1 VAALASVCAASA
13 NAATP
18 QQLTIPMS
26 DGAKLACS
34 LTLPDGT
41 PPAGGWPGVMLFH
54 GLGGKH
60 QDLEPLATQFLAP
73 AGYAAL
79 ACDARGHGTSEGLFD
94 LDGPRDVQDTK
105 ELFAWFTARPDV
117 SDTQIGALG
126 ISLGGGLLWNSLAAG
141 VPFKAI
147 VPVITWT
154 NLVTALAPQGNLTKS
169 GLVPYL
175 AGLVPTSRWDPQITA
190 LIPSFATSGDL
201 AGPTAFG
208 VSRSVVATLPS
219 TTTPTLLVQGRHDF
233 LFDIDQ
239 ALTAYRNLHGPKALY
254 VGDLGHVPASN
265 PAAELPTIYGTAV
278 KWFDRFLKG
287 TANGIEKT
295 HVVLAHDPWDGATT
309 TYAGVPPTK
318 TVSVNL
324 PGSSTITGSAGKVV
338 RSVRITGGP
347 HETFGD
353 STVTVKYSGAQ
364 SWDRL
369 VAVLTVAGN
378 PTPITVGG
386 VKVSGASGTATI
398 RLLDEAVKVPAGK
411 KLVLYLSSTS
421 LAQSPAN
428 GLFLSAVQPSAQI
441 TIGKATLKLSVL
453 KKAVSRRLAAA
464 RARAEPGA
472 GSAAQAGGA
481 RPKDRVTE
489 RDPGITK
496 TQIVLGATGPLSGG
510 EAAYEPVLSGAK
522 AYFDYVNARGGVNGR
537 KIVYKID
544 DDQYDPVQTVSQTQ
558 KLVEQDG
565 VFAIFNSV
573 GTEHAI
579 AVRDYLNQRKVPQLF
594 VGSGAATIASDH
606 SKYPWTMGLLASFV
620 GEGQLDGRLI
630 AQQHPN
636 AKIGVLYENDEYG
649 NELLAGLKKGLG
661 KRAGQIVSTESYAL
675 LDTDVLPQVQQLR
688 ASGADTFV
696 IFALPKQA
704 IQAFVGAAKLGW
716 KPFEYVTSVSIDPA
730 VMQIV
735 KLNSPAGTGVG
746 AQSLAFLHDP
756 TNPTQKSS
764 PGVKLYLQIMKRYL
778 PNEDPNAVAHIYGM
792 MAAYAMVDALKH
804 AGKNPTRASL
814 LKAATHL
821 DETNPFLLPGLKLQT
836 SPSDYLPQSQMYR
849 VVYQHGFWN
858 VIGKPLQVP

>member
-1 VAALASVCAASA
+1 VGAVALVCAASA

-18 QQLTIPMS
+18 QQLTLPMS

-79 ACDARGHGTSEGLFD
+79 ACDARGHGASEGLFG

-126 ISLGGGLLWNSLAAG
+126 VSLGGGAVWNATVAG

-154 NLVTALAPQGNLTKS
+154 NLVTALAPQGLSKS
-169 GLVPYL
+169 GLVTYL
-175 AGLVPTSRWDPQITA
+175 SQLVPQSRWDPALLAAVPGLTTSSDLTA
-190 LIPSFATSGDL
+190 PIALAT
-201 AGPTAFG
+201 P
-208 VSRSVVATLPS
+208 RSPLNALRS
-219 TTTPTLLVQGRHDF
+219 ITTPTLLIQGRHDF

-239 ALTAYRNLHGPKALY
+239 ALAAYRQLGGPKALY
-254 VGDLGHVPASN
+254 LGDFGHSPDSASS
-265 PAAELPTIYGTAV
+265 PDQAYFWPLAV
-278 KWFDRFLKG
+278 KWFDRYLKG
-287 TANGIEKT
+287 TQNGVDKT
-295 HVVLAHDPWDGATT
+295 RVVLGHDPWDGKPTA
-309 TYAGVPPTK
+309 YAGVPPTK
-318 TVSVNL
+318 TISVNL
-324 PGSSTITGSAGKVV
+324 PGSTTMTGASGKVV
-338 RSVRITGGP
+338 RSVRVTGGP

-353 STVTVKYSGAQ
+353 TTVTVKYSGAQ

-369 VAVLTVAGN
+369 VAVLAVAGN
-378 PTPITVGG
+378 STPITAGG
-386 VKVSGASGTATI
+386 IKLNAASGTATI
-398 RLLDEAVKVPAGK
+398 KLMDEAVKIPAGK
-411 KLVLYLSSTS
+411 KLTLYLSSTS
-421 LAQSPAN
+421 LAQSQGNALYLN
-428 GLFLSAVQPSAQI
+428 SVSSSTAQI
-441 TIGKATLKLSVL
+441 TIGKVTLKLSVL
-453 KKAVSRRLAAA
+453 KTAVSRRLAAVQ
-464 RARAEPGA
+464 AE
-472 GSAAQAGGA
+472 
-481 RPKDRVTE
+481 
-489 RDPGITK
+489 PGITK
-496 TQIVLGATGPLSGG
+496 TQIVLGATGPLTGS

-522 AYFDYVNARGGVNGR
+522 AYFDYVDAHGGVNGR
-537 KIVYKID
+537 KIVYKIA

-579 AVRDYLNQRKVPQLF
+579 AVRDYLNQRKIPQLF
-594 VGSGAATIASDH
+594 VGSGAATIANSH
-606 SKYPWTMGLLASFV
+606 AKYPWTMGLLSSFV
-620 GEGQLDGRLI
+620 GEGRLDGRLI

-636 AKIGVLYENDEYG
+636 AKIAVLYENDEYG
-649 NELLAGLKKGLG
+649 NELLSGLKKGLG
-661 KRAGQIVSTESYAL
+661 GPAGQIVASVSYAL
-675 LDTDVLPQVQQLR
+675 LDTSVLPQVQQLH

-696 IFALPKQA
+696 IFALPAQA
-704 IQAFVGAAKLGW
+704 AQAFVDASKLGW

-730 VMQIV
+730 VMKIV
-735 KLNSPAGTGVG
+735 RLSSDAQTGVG

-756 TNPTQKSS
+756 TNPTQKSAQ
-764 PGVKLYLQIMKRYL
+764 GVKLYLQIMKRYL

-836 SPSDYLPQSQMYR
+836 SPTDYFPQSRMYR
-849 VVYQHGFWN
+849 VVYEHGFWN
-858 VIGKPLQVP
+858 VLGKPLQVP